1 MTLPDTNCA
10 ASWRGMSAPTQV
22 RWPERLPYA
31 DGCAASADGTSKSM
45 SGNKIL
51 TGRWTFGGER
61 VCFKYADEP
70 RDCYK
75 VEVSGDVVT
84 FYDKDGS
91 GLRYTLLKGNPKKL

>member
-1 MTLPDTNCA
+1 LRPHPPVLERQAC
-10 ASWRGMSAPTQV
+10 G
-22 RWPERLPYA
+22 ELRLPGDKA
-31 DGCAASADGTSKSM
+31 WP
-45 SGNKIL
+45 
-51 TGRWTFGGER
+51 R
-61 VCFKYADEP
+61 DEP

>member
-1 MTLPDTNCA
+1 MPGDKA
-10 ASWRGMSAPTQV
+10 
-22 RWPERLPYA
+22 WPR
-31 DGCAASADGTSKSM
+31 
-45 SGNKIL
+45 
-51 TGRWTFGGER
+51 
-61 VCFKYADEP
+61 DEP

>member
-1 MTLPDTNCA
+1 M
-10 ASWRGMSAPTQV
+10 
-22 RWPERLPYA
+22 EYYA
-31 DGCAASADGTSKSM
+31 ADGTSKSM
-45 SGNKIL
+45 SGNKIS

-61 VCFKYADEP
+61 VCFKYTDEP